1 MTPKEHVESI
11 KEKIL
16 KSNEFVLDSLS
27 GAIDRLQKAFPRYG
41 SFLMEF
47 IQNADDA
54 GSNSLT
60 IEINGNC
67 IKIFNDGRP
76 FSKDDVESICKVG
89 RSSKTPKD
97 YIGYLGVG
105 FKAVFLI
112 SDCPEIHSGGYHFK
126 FDKNAW
132 NEPKQI
138 PWQVIPI
145 WIDRPDIELPKGK
158 TTAFIVPI
166 RNSNLMSKLRE
177 EVKEEYLNNRI
188 LLFLRNINEI
198 EIIDKDKNIIRKFV
212 KSKPSETSDYEI
224 YQIQEY
230 RNDNLQYQDRWLVFR
245 SICNVPNDVKEDSM
259 TKEWERDTVEKREIL
274 VAFKLDENNSLIKE
288 QKGTAHIGVF
298 SFLPL
303 KEVPSGLNFLIQA
316 DFLTTPGRSELAREC
331 KWNEWLAKEIYNL
344 IVKKCIPVFLKHEE
358 WKMNFTE
365 ILYST
370 EGGHELFEKYIK
382 EPLNN
387 YLKNNAVLIAQDG
400 SVSKAEELI
409 MISDKKIRDLFT
421 EDDLK
426 LLYPDKKLIHDKCR
440 PHDRLKEKIET
451 ISDIYRLI
459 TSPEFGKILKE
470 KAKNKDTEWFNKLY
484 SVLVETY
491 NYSYFERRY
500 WDYKVRHDQFWNDM
514 QNLTQPIILTDDY
527 NLVRINECYVNTK
540 GIQIPKQLK
549 DKLKIVHPEIAKDQR
564 FKRFKE
570 KLNIDRLREDYKPKT
585 EVLKELTDEEIKTAL
600 KQQEIS
606 GLDEETWEK
615 LSDDEKIKKI
625 QEIKE
630 LWDKYEIPL
639 ENYRFITI
647 KSKSGKWLKPEE
659 LVFSQEYNPEHNL
672 ELLVH
677 KDLIDKQLEFVS
689 PEFIKDCNNN
699 EIRKWREF
707 FKKLGV
713 DKILESEKE
722 GGEKERLVQRIGIL
736 ATIKYEKEK
745 GRNAQELGESE
756 KKGYDIES
764 TSQDDVRYIEVKSTS
779 KTSCDIFLTSNELKA
794 LLQNKN
800 KYYVYIVTNVLKKPT
815 VHIINGN
822 ELYEIIE
829 KNKDVKVVIPFNE
842 WRERRYD
849 EYVF

>member
-1 MTPKEHVESI
+1 MM
-11 KEKIL
+11 
-16 KSNEFVLDSLS
+16 
-27 GAIDRLQKAFPRYG
+27 Q
-41 SFLMEF
+41 
-47 IQNADDA
+47 
-54 GSNSLT
+54 
-60 IEINGNC
+60 
-67 IKIFNDGRP
+67 
-76 FSKDDVESICKVG
+76 
-89 RSSKTPKD
+89 
-97 YIGYLGVG
+97 
-105 FKAVFLI
+105 
-112 SDCPEIHSGGYHFK
+112 
-126 FDKNAW
+126 
-132 NEPKQI
+132 
-138 PWQVIPI
+138 
-145 WIDRPDIELPKGK
+145 LP
-158 TTAFIVPI
+158 
-166 RNSNLMSKLRE
+166 
-177 EVKEEYLNNRI
+177 
-188 LLFLRNINEI
+188 
-198 EIIDKDKNIIRKFV
+198 
-212 KSKPSETSDYEI
+212 
-224 YQIQEY
+224 
-230 RNDNLQYQDRWLVFR
+230 
-245 SICNVPNDVKEDSM
+245 
-259 TKEWERDTVEKREIL
+259 
-274 VAFKLDENNSLIKE
+274 
-288 QKGTAHIGVF
+288 
-298 SFLPL
+298 
-303 KEVPSGLNFLIQA
+303 
-316 DFLTTPGRSELAREC
+316 
-331 KWNEWLAKEIYNL
+331 
-344 IVKKCIPVFLKHEE
+344 
-358 WKMNFTE
+358 
-365 ILYST
+365 
-370 EGGHELFEKYIK
+370 EKYIK